1 MRCNVFPLFVT
12 IATWAP
18 WAFPLP
24 APGQA
29 GATPSDSYLATRPQ
43 REIPAVVPPR
53 LATGLQTSSSVPQGP
68 TAIPA
73 TTNITPL
80 PRAVSSNINQA
91 SERAPGR
98 PLSPTSQV
106 QSLEECEVIAKID
119 GQVIQACEV
128 LWQVKL
134 VMEKNHNRI
143 PPEQEEE
150 VHRTLMQ
157 QQITTLVDTKI
168 LYADFLRNVPAQNL
182 DAIQDKLRGPFE
194 EQQLPRLIKQFNATD
209 VDDLQLKLVAVGTSL
224 NDLEQAFLEQ
234 TIAHEWMRASIE
246 FNDEVTHDKMLAY
259 YREHLAEYEYPTQVH
274 WEELMVQRNRFK
286 NRGKA
291 ITAICEMGN
300 QAYHAAV
307 AGKLTGPIF
316 TEIAKTKSHGWTAKK
331 GGLHD
336 WTTRGALKTAAIDQ
350 ALFTLQVGQLSNLIE
365 SATGFHIVRVLQ
377 RKQAGCKPF
386 REVQFDIIK
395 DIQQARYR
403 MTIDNHLE
411 KLRSNAQIWTVY
423 TGITSFEMLA
433 RPPDGPPRR

>member
-1 MRCNVFPLFVT
+1 M
-12 IATWAP
+12 
-18 WAFPLP
+18 
-24 APGQA
+24 
-29 GATPSDSYLATRPQ
+29 
-43 REIPAVVPPR
+43 
-53 LATGLQTSSSVPQGP
+53 
-68 TAIPA
+68 PA

-80 PRAVSSNINQA
+80 PRAVSSNTNQV
-91 SERAPGR
+91 SEQAPGH

-128 LWQVKL
+128 LWQVKM
-134 VMEKNHNRI
+134 VMEKNRSRI

-150 VHRTLMQ
+150 VYQTLMQ

-168 LYADFLRNVPAQNL
+168 LYADFLRNVPKQNL
-182 DAIQDKLRGPFE
+182 HAIQDKLSEPFE

-209 VDDLQLKLVAVGTSL
+209 VDDLQLKLVNLGTSL
-224 NDLEQAFLEQ
+224 NDLKQAFLEQ

-246 FNDEVTHDKMLAY
+246 FNDEVTHDEMLAY
-259 YREHLAEYEYPTQVH
+259 YREHLAEYEYPTQVR
-274 WEELMVQRNRFK
+274 WEELMVQRNRFT

-300 QAYHAAV
+300 QAYQAAV

-316 TEIAKTKSHGWTAKK
+316 TEIAQAKSHGWTAKK

-336 WTTRGALKTAAIDQ
+336 WTTQGALKTTAIDQ
-350 ALFTLQVGQLSNLIE
+350 ALFTLQIGQLSNLIE
-365 SATGFHIVRVLQ
+365 SSTGFHIVRVLE
-377 RKQAGCKPF
+377 RKQAGCQPF
-386 REVQFDIIK
+386 REVQFDIVK

-411 KLRSNAQIWTVY
+411 KIRSLAQIWTVY
-423 TGITSFEMLA
+423 TGTTSFEMLA
-433 RPPDGPPRR
+433 KPPDGPPRR

>member
-1 MRCNVFPLFVT
+1 M
-12 IATWAP
+12 
-18 WAFPLP
+18 
-24 APGQA
+24 
-29 GATPSDSYLATRPQ
+29 
-43 REIPAVVPPR
+43 
-53 LATGLQTSSSVPQGP
+53 
-68 TAIPA
+68 PA

-80 PRAVSSNINQA
+80 PRAVSSNTNQV
-91 SERAPGR
+91 SEQAPGH

-128 LWQVKL
+128 LWQVKM
-134 VMEKNHNRI
+134 VMEKNRSRI

-150 VHRTLMQ
+150 VYQTLMQ

-168 LYADFLRNVPAQNL
+168 LYADFLRNVPKQNL
-182 DAIQDKLRGPFE
+182 HAIQDKLSEPFE

-209 VDDLQLKLVAVGTSL
+209 VDDLQLKLVNLGTSL
-224 NDLEQAFLEQ
+224 NDLKQAFLEQ

-246 FNDEVTHDKMLAY
+246 FNDEVTHDEMLAY
-259 YREHLAEYEYPTQVH
+259 YREHLAEYEYPTQVR
-274 WEELMVQRNRFK
+274 WEELMVQRNRFT

-300 QAYHAAV
+300 QAYQAAV

-316 TEIAKTKSHGWTAKK
+316 TEIAQAKSHGWTAKK

-336 WTTRGALKTAAIDQ
+336 WTTQGALKTTAIDQ
-350 ALFTLQVGQLSNLIE
+350 ALFTLQIGQLSNLIE
-365 SATGFHIVRVLQ
+365 SSTGFHIVRVLE
-377 RKQAGCKPF
+377 RKQAGCQPF
-386 REVQFDIIK
+386 REVQFDIVK

-411 KLRSNAQIWTVY
+411 KIRSHAQIWTVY
-423 TGITSFEMLA
+423 TGTTSFEMLA
-433 RPPDGPPRR
+433 KPPDGPPRR